1 MKTLIAIFL
10 FPVLASSQVRIDFGR
25 YTHVWVLD
33 MDSSR
38 PKFSTN
44 ESIPITAHAN
54 FPLKKLKT
62 LSLYIPDNN
71 DIVFPN
77 GNRYIRGY
85 LINASSD
92 TVLVDRCDATI
103 YPAETQILV
112 NSEWKTFQISMG
124 SSCGNSDFKSLLLP
138 RSYYL
143 LNIERPNEG
152 DIKTK
157 FRFRVVFGDKEYVS
171 NAIRVNLTK
180 EEIQKAGVPIKP
192 RSM

>member
-10 FPVLASSQVRIDFGR
+10 FPVLAFSQARIDFGR
-25 YTHVWVLD
+25 YTKIWVLD

-44 ESIPITAHAN
+44 ESIPITAHPA
-54 FPLKKLKT
+54 FPIKKLNA
-62 LSLYIPDNN
+62 LSLYIPDDN

-77 GNRYIRGY
+77 GNRYIRSY

-92 TVLVDRCDATI
+92 TVLIDRCDATI

-124 SSCGNSDFKSLLLP
+124 SSCGNSDFKSPLLP

-143 LNIERPNEG
+143 LNVERPNEG
-152 DIKTK
+152 NIQTK
-157 FRFRVVFGDKEYVS
+157 FRVRVVFGDKEYVS
-171 NAIRVNLTK
+171 NAIRINLTK
-180 EEIQKAGVPIKP
+180 EEILKAGIPIKP
-192 RSM
+192 LSM